1 MRQIVA
7 IIKVQLDER
16 VVSTFC
22 VGVDLVP
29 AQKKLITKVL
39 PYDMLRYKTT
49 HSGTLYYSVFHVST
63 ILKPTC
69 AIPTSLN
76 PIDSCSPEIVKS
88 FRYWS
93 FPCSFCDRS
102 GWTAFDELLQN
113 GDQAISNDTEYDKNN
128 FIVTE
133 ATMEAAM
140 LHPLGDVLNHNEE
153 IDDSDEET
161 NLVV

>member
-1 MRQIVA
+1 MADVLLPLL
-7 IIKVQLDER
+7 QLLSLSSHHIAHTHRHTDTHTYTHTHH
-16 VVSTFC
+16 VCLLSTNHASR
-22 VGVDLVP
+22 
-29 AQKKLITKVL
+29 AQTSVRLPLASARGGHFSSNLIFTFF
-39 PYDMLRYKTT
+39 LR
-49 HSGTLYYSVFHVST
+49 
-63 ILKPTC
+63 I
-69 AIPTSLN
+69 
-76 PIDSCSPEIVKS
+76 PEIVKS